1 MNRRRPNRYD
11 DDDYDYD
18 YDSRSL
24 PPEPAGKKSVGK
36 SIFNWAQIAIASAI
50 LIVGIGIGVAFSSTA
65 TLDPQS
71 VASRDFIDRAAP
83 NPELCVQYGASA
95 MVMDARLFVTLSPF
109 KVYVSQPKMTP
120 GCVMRTNNWS
130 ILEQRKVI
138 NSDQVRECK
147 QKMNTFGF
155 TGNLESSPQV
165 TCIYQNDMAQNL
177 FLNQPGGA
185 TAPPATGTDQF

>member
-11 DDDYDYD
+11 DDDYDYEP
-18 YDSRSL
+18 RNL
-24 PPEPAGKKSVGK
+24 PPELSGKKSVAK
-36 SIFNWAQIAIASAI
+36 SFFNWAQIALASAI
-50 LIVGIGIGVAFSSTA
+50 LIVGIGLGVAFSSTA

-165 TCIYQNDMAQNL
+165 TCIYQNDAAQNL
-177 FLNQPGGA
+177 FLNQPGGSV
-185 TAPPATGTDQF
+185 TPPASGTDQF

>member
-18 YDSRSL
+18 YESRNL

-50 LIVGIGIGVAFSSTA
+50 LIVGIGLGVAFSSTA

-177 FLNQPGGA
+177 FLNQPGGSV
-185 TAPPATGTDQF
+185 TPPASGTDQF

>member
-11 DDDYDYD
+11 EDDDYDYEP
-18 YDSRSL
+18 RNL
-24 PPEPAGKKSVGK
+24 PPEQRDKKSVGK
-36 SIFNWAQIAIASAI
+36 SAFNWAQTAIASAI
-50 LIVGIGIGVAFSSTA
+50 LIVGIGLGVAFSSTA

-185 TAPPATGTDQF
+185 VAPPATGSDQF